1 MYIACRPIHAVLKR
15 LNEMQIDEL
24 KKDPSKYQRFHQKSV
39 NTPKIR
45 PIRKAGPACKT
56 RPRSK
61 TVCGQTTLVSSK
73 RKAEFSDELSSSIS
87 EDRDNTASTAKA
99 LVPSS
104 EVSLSTNNVEA
115 TETTE
120 KDSPSRAIMLIDL
133 CSSDEEDDLHKPA
146 SCDENRDPLN
156 TTGSSNAKSDLQK
169 LSPKQTL
176 SGNIHLCLSANF

>member
-1 MYIACRPIHAVLKR
+1 
-15 LNEMQIDEL
+15 MQIDEL
-24 KKDPSKYQRFHQKSV
+24 KKDPSKYQRFHQKNV
-39 NTPKIR
+39 NAPKIR
-45 PIRKAGPACKT
+45 PMRKAGPACKT

-73 RKAEFSDELSSSIS
+73 RKAEFNDELGSSNS
-87 EDRDNTASTAKA
+87 EDGDNAAPTAKA

-104 EVSLSTNNVEA
+104 EVSLSMNDVEA
-115 TETTE
+115 TETTTE
-120 KDSPSRAIMLIDL
+120 KDCSSRAIMLIDL
-133 CSSDEEDDLHKPA
+133 CSSDEEEDDLRKPA

-156 TTGSSNAKSDLQK
+156 TTTGSSNAKSGLQK